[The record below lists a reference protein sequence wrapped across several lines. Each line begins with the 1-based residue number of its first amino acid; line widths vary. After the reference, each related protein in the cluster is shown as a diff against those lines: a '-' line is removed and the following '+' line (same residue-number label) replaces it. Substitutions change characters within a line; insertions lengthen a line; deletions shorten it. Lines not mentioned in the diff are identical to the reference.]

1 MQNKSIVASDVYA
14 RLRAFSDEYLVTE
27 EKVFSERRV
36 WHECCAVRDAMTHG
50 RASGMFY
57 PGCRYTDV
65 AGGAVDAPERVQT
78 GVTVNDELSG
88 TYQIAGARD
97 A

>member
-1 MQNKSIVASDVYA
+1 MQNKSIVNSDVYA
-14 RLRAFSDEYLVTE
+14 RLRAFSDSYLVTE
-27 EKVFSERRV
+27 EQAFSDRRG
-36 WHECCAVRDAMTHG
+36 WHDCGAVRDAMTHN
-50 RASGMFY
+50 RAAGLFF

-88 TYQIAGARD
+88 PYQIAGARD